1 MPTWT
6 PEEQLTFHVAF
17 ALKKVTVPGFRKVLS
32 EQDRISIAKTIIEH
46 LKRCRWE
53 FSKTS

>member
-17 ALKKVTVPGFRKVLS
+17 ALKKVTVPRLPES
-32 EQDRISIAKTIIEH
+32 AI
-46 LKRCRWE
+46 
-53 FSKTS
+53 